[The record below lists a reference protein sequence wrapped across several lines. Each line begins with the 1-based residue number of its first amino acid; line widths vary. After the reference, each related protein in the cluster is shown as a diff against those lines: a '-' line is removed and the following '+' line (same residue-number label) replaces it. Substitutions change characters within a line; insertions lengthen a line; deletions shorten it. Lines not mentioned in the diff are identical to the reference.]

1 MVKLTD
7 DVKESLSGTKLV
19 YLATSSQDRVPNV
32 VPIAAF
38 RILDDGT
45 MLISDQFFNKTLQNM
60 KENPKIALSWWGDKG
75 GFQIKGTVTIHT
87 NDEIFG
93 QDVAWM
99 KDHAFGASVED
110 RSDDYAQLAVQGPK
124 AAGIVQVKEFSDF
137 DWTFNPKIPK
147 AKMIELATARFVPDH
162 RNVLLIGPPGIG
174 KSFAATAIAVGA
186 IRAGYR
192 VLIRSAFDLAQDF
205 AEAEATGERRE
216 LVQTLIR
223 VDLLILEDFGMKKLG
238 PSAAEDLLEVFV
250 RRHEAGSILITTN
263 RPTEDWG
270 QFLGDVPAATAILDR
285 FLAHAEI
292 VPMQGKSYRLH
303 QRARRGAGGEEGM
316 RTP

>member
-99 KDHAFGASVED
+99 KESF
-110 RSDDYAQLAVQGPK
+110 P
-124 AAGIVQVKEFSDF
+124 
-137 DWTFNPKIPK
+137 
-147 AKMIELATARFVPDH
+147 RFVPKSAVIVKITD
-162 RNVLLIGPPGIG
+162 VYAVKPGPDPG
-174 KSFAATAIAVGA
+174 KK
-186 IRAGYR
+186 
-192 VLIRSAFDLAQDF
+192 
-205 AEAEATGERRE
+205 
-216 LVQTLIR
+216 
-223 VDLLILEDFGMKKLG
+223 IL
-238 PSAAEDLLEVFV
+238 
-250 RRHEAGSILITTN
+250 
-263 RPTEDWG
+263 
-270 QFLGDVPAATAILDR
+270 
-285 FLAHAEI
+285 
-292 VPMQGKSYRLH
+292 
-303 QRARRGAGGEEGM
+303 
-316 RTP
+316 